1 MTVHFGLYS
10 ILGGEW
16 NERDGVGYREGTHNI
31 ITEEQ
36 SRELYDPV
44 KELQPNCLLNVCPD
58 HLGRIP
64 APL

>member
-1 MTVHFGLYS
+1 MD
-10 ILGGEW
+10 
-16 NERDGVGYREGTHNI
+16 ERDGGGYREGTQNI

-64 APL
+64 APLQDILREVGRLAEGK